1 MKSKTCFL
9 LAALNIGI
17 VFALAA
23 IWEFGPKESVVA
35 TLIADFAYETPAEHW
50 EYAITSTVFA
60 ALALAMPLALSFRIS
75 ARCEQA
81 EDALRVSERRA
92 HAIAEALPSR
102 ISYVDR
108 EQRYRFTNRA
118 YGEFYN
124 IKTDDLYG
132 KKVRDLLGED
142 TYSKIEKYIDRVFTG
157 KAVQYELEQSVGS
170 DQRSYDITY
179 VPDFDSDG
187 SVRGFCVLINDITD
201 RKRAADDLFHEK
213 ERAQVTLESIADAVI
228 TTDPLAKI
236 DYLNP
241 VAARLTGWC
250 QDEALGQRL
259 DQVFR
264 VISEESPQPMPDP
277 VAQCLAGG
285 RAVELQGHN
294 LLLSRTGQE
303 YAIQATA
310 APIRGRQGQVLGAVL
325 VFHDVTAMRRMAQ
338 QLAYDAAHDPLT
350 GLVNRR
356 EFAKRLERSVASAK
370 QHGSHHAL
378 CYFDLDLF
386 KLVNDTAGHQAG
398 DELLKQITGLLSG
411 KVRQRDTLA
420 RLGGDE
426 FGLLLDNCL
435 LDDAEKVCEII
446 VSTFRDFRFFWEG
459 RAFQVGASVGLVP
472 ITADA
477 ADAVELL
484 THADVACYTA
494 KEQGRGR
501 VHVYRKEGFAP
512 APSQRNAVGI

>member
-1 MKSKTCFL
+1 MSVAMKKRIILL
-9 LAALNIGI
+9 LAVLNVGT
-17 VFALAA
+17 VVALAA
-23 IWEFGPKESVVA
+23 IWEFGLEASLLAMLFADVA
-35 TLIADFAYETPAEHW
+35 HETPAEHW
-50 EYAITSTVFA
+50 KYVITSTFFA
-60 ALALAMPLALSFRIS
+60 GLALAMPLALSFRIS
-75 ARCEQA
+75 AQRKRA
-81 EDALRVSERRA
+81 EEALHVSERRA
-92 HAIAEALPSR
+92 HVIADALPSR

-118 YGEFYN
+118 YEEFYTIN
-124 IKTDDLYG
+124 ADDLYG

-142 TYSKIEKYIDRVFTG
+142 TYSKIEQYIERVFAG
-157 KAVQYELEQSVGS
+157 EHVQYELAQSAGS
-170 DQRSYDITY
+170 DQRYYDITY
-179 VPDFDSDG
+179 VPDFDEDG
-187 SVRGFCVLINDITD
+187 LARGFYVLINDITE

-213 ERAQVTLESIADAVI
+213 ERAQVTLESIGDAVI

-241 VAARLTGWC
+241 VAARLTGWS
-250 QDEALGQRL
+250 QDEAKGQSL

-264 VISEESPQPMPDP
+264 VISEESPAAMPDP
-277 VAQCLAGG
+277 VSQCLAGG
-285 RAVELQGHN
+285 RVIELQGQS

-356 EFAKRLERSVASAK
+356 EFEKRLERSVASAK

-398 DELLKQITGLLSG
+398 DELLKQVTGLLSG

-446 VSTFRDFRFFWEG
+446 VGTFRDFRFVWEG

-501 VHVYRKEGFAP
+501 VHVYRKEGSAP
-512 APSQRNAVGI
+512 APP

>member
-1 MKSKTCFL
+1 MRL
-9 LAALNIGI
+9 
-17 VFALAA
+17 
-23 IWEFGPKESVVA
+23 
-35 TLIADFAYETPAEHW
+35 
-50 EYAITSTVFA
+50 
-60 ALALAMPLALSFRIS
+60 
-75 ARCEQA
+75 
-81 EDALRVSERRA
+81 SERRVC
-92 HAIAEALPSR
+92 AIADALPSR

-108 EQRYRFTNRA
+108 EQRYRFINRA
-118 YGEFYN
+118 YEEFYN
-124 IKTDDLYG
+124 TNADDLYG
-132 KKVRDLLGED
+132 TNVRGLLGDD
-142 TYSKIEKYIDRVFTG
+142 TYRKIEKYIERVFAGTR
-157 KAVQYELEQSVGS
+157 VQYELGQIVGS
-170 DQRSYDITY
+170 DERYYDITY
-179 VPDFDSDG
+179 VPDFDGGG
-187 SVRGFCVLINDITD
+187 SVQGFYVLINDVTD
-201 RKRAADDLFHEK
+201 RKRAADELFHEK

-241 VAARLTGWC
+241 VAARLTGWLA
-250 QDEALGQRL
+250 DEARGQRL
-259 DQVFR
+259 DQVFQ
-264 VISEESPQPMPDP
+264 VMDEEDPATMPDP
-277 VAQCLAGG
+277 VTQCLADG
-285 RAVELQGHN
+285 RVVELQGQK

-303 YAIQATA
+303 YAIQASA

-325 VFHDVTAMRRMAQ
+325 VFHDATAMRRMAQ

-356 EFAKRLERSVASAK
+356 EFEKRLERAVASAK

-398 DELLKQITGLLSG
+398 DELLSQVKGLLSG
-411 KVRQRDTLA
+411 KFRQRDTLA

-435 LDDAEKVCEII
+435 LDDAENVCETI
-446 VSTFRDFRFFWEG
+446 VATFRDFRFFWEG
-459 RAFQVGASVGLVP
+459 RTFQVGASVGLVP

-477 ADAVELL
+477 GDAAELL

-501 VHVYRKEGFAP
+501 VHVYRKGGSAP
-512 APSQRNAVGI
+512 PRRHGEMLLASNLHSALEQQRFR